1 MIYWKRTLTLFIKW
15 DKMNLSDEQRKI
27 VRSNESEFFQIN
39 RVVESGKTLND
50 NLRILKIEDVCR
62 I

>member
-27 VRSNESEFFQIN
+27 VRSNESGFFQIN